1 VLKIAKVVSNLDS
14 DITLIGRKSDNCCEK
29 TILPFKVRR
38 FRMLFRRGFLFYKFF
53 NIRLF
58 FFLLFHKYDVLVA
71 NDLDTLLPN
80 YLVSKLKRIPLVY
93 DSHEFF
99 TGVPEIQNRPLV
111 RWVWTAIEK
120 SIFPHL
126 KYVMTVSD
134 SISDQYFRLYGIR
147 PVTVRNCTPSVAHL
161 SGYSRKELCI
171 PAENLLLI
179 FQGAGIN
186 VERGGVELIEAVS
199 KIDRVTLLIIGSGDI
214 IPDLKE
220 RVNKL
225 NISDKIKFLPRMPW
239 EELMRYT
246 KSADAGVSLDKDNN
260 PNYRFSLPNKLFDY
274 LSAGIPVI
282 AGPLPEVEKII
293 RQWVAGIILMKVTPE
308 EIRQAIICLRDNPD
322 VLNKLKANAVIAS
335 GNITWEKESMKVV
348 ELYKNILE

>member
-1 VLKIAKVVSNLDS
+1 
-14 DITLIGRKSDNCCEK
+14 
-29 TILPFKVRR
+29 
-38 FRMLFRRGFLFYKFF
+38 
-53 NIRLF
+53 
-58 FFLLFHKYDVLVA
+58 
-71 NDLDTLLPN
+71 
-80 YLVSKLKRIPLVY
+80 
-93 DSHEFF
+93 
-99 TGVPEIQNRPLV
+99 
-111 RWVWTAIEK
+111 
-120 SIFPHL
+120 
-126 KYVMTVSD
+126 
-134 SISDQYFRLYGIR
+134 
-147 PVTVRNCTPSVAHL
+147 
-161 SGYSRKELCI
+161 
-171 PAENLLLI
+171 
-179 FQGAGIN
+179 
-186 VERGGVELIEAVS
+186 
-199 KIDRVTLLIIGSGDI
+199 
-214 IPDLKE
+214 
-220 RVNKL
+220 
-225 NISDKIKFLPRMPW
+225 MPW